1 MTDTVRLSAARGFF
15 AIANGP
21 LAFAVLLN
29 GNALVFHDVERSRAT
44 GVEPALRKRCRGG
57 ALLDVSF
64 AARDAAHTHTH

>member
-29 GNALVFHDVERSRAT
+29 GNALVFHDVER
-44 GVEPALRKRCRGG
+44 
-57 ALLDVSF
+57 
-64 AARDAAHTHTH
+64 